1 MNIVAIVPS
10 RYASS
15 RFPGKP
21 LAMIGG
27 KSMVQRVYERVSKV
41 KSIQQT
47 IVATDDKRI
56 FDHVNS
62 FGGNVQMTGDHHE
75 SGTDRCAEV
84 ATSLKDV
91 DLIINVQGDEPFLNP
106 GQIELLIEQLKGLKN
121 SGIATLAKSIHS
133 ESELQNPSVVKVVLN
148 RKNKALYF
156 SRSIIPHLRGKAVK
170 THLDQQLF
178 YKHIGIYG
186 FYRTTLLELAR
197 LEMTK
202 LEKAESL
209 EQLRW
214 LENGYEIQVGIT
226 EEETMGIDTV
236 EDLERAELYLKGIGE

>member
-1 MNIVAIVPS
+1 MNVVAIVPS

>member
-1 MNIVAIVPS
+1 MNVVAIVPS

-148 RKNKALYF
+148 SKNKALYF
-156 SRSIIPHLRGKAVK
+156 SRSAIPHLRGKAVK